1 MIGRITDSMKSIILF
16 VILCCSVEFSYA
28 QMSLTNP
35 FGINLSRP
43 TKSSSQLT
51 FDTQNIR
58 IPQVISQDDSPILN
72 LKPYTKELEKVA
84 KRGDASSQAEVGKCY
99 LFGSG
104 VGVDYKKA
112 QKWFEQAI
120 EQNNADAIFWMGYM
134 YENKLAKKIKL
145 ASGWDKHFM
154 YDHGASVK
162 DDEEKAY
169 REAPQKYYEQAA
181 SLGQP
186 DALYKLY
193 RKNKDL
199 TNLRSAA
206 EKGNMKAQY
215 DLGAYFLNQFSSSKN
230 DETNLSL
237 AKEWFTKAAEN
248 GHPDAAKCVS
258 GIEDT
263 ERQIEVAKREAE
275 ERARKEAVEAA
286 RRDSIAAVEL
296 ARQMAEAEQ
305 QRKQDSIDIAAGRK
319 QPSFQYLIKDV
330 TLYKLDND
338 VDNAWQAPGNG
349 SHAVSDAMGATIR
362 SLCKSGSKSSQK
374 YAALIRINAGFK
386 WSEITYQQ
394 NSFKFSNI
402 YSNSSSLKQPFKDY
416 FVLLGDILFPIKQ
429 GISTHTDTDL
439 RWREIIPIESS
450 DLLSEIRINEQN
462 ICLLLIFKPSFWRKE
477 VLSYMEGYDTDLYFV
492 DPVGLYLV
500 NPSQNK
506 VLLNLSHYT
515 RRANISEKQKF
526 TNYFKAESQR
536 KQRRG
541 NQNGIVTRQRCSNCR
556 GTGVYVW
563 PSGNRVTCWAC
574 DGRGY
579 IEYRY

>member
-72 LKPYTKELEKVA
+72 LKPYTKELEKAA
-84 KRGDASSQAEVGKCY
+84 KGGDASSQAEVGKCY

-286 RRDSIAAVEL
+286 RRDSIAAVER
-296 ARQMAEAEQ
+296 ARQMAEAER
-305 QRKQDSIDIAAGRK
+305 QRKQDSIDIAEGRK
-319 QPSFQYLIKDV
+319 LPNKKQLLSGCSVFQRTTAASYSYEYKNSNFYKELVALCNNEDLTHYGKSRMMAIVFPLDKDSEPEWEFSSTGFSFRANGTKPSP
-330 TLYKLDND
+330 TDNT
-338 VDNAWQAPGNG
+338 N
-349 SHAVSDAMGATIR
+349 
-362 SLCKSGSKSSQK
+362 
-374 YAALIRINAGFK
+374 
-386 WSEITYQQ
+386 
-394 NSFKFSNI
+394 
-402 YSNSSSLKQPFKDY
+402 
-416 FVLLGDILFPIKQ
+416 LLGLMDLVFPVNPNLVKPDDHMKCW
-429 GISTHTDTDL
+429 HTFKCNNL
-439 RWREIIPIESS
+439 EKLREIRANK
-450 DLLSEIRINEQN
+450 D
-462 ICLLLIFKPSFWRKE
+462 CLEMLYIFKPGLQAISRYWSADSKDY
-477 VLSYMEGYDTDLYFV
+477 VYLV
-492 DPVGLYLV
+492 NPVALYLV
-500 NPSQNK
+500 NSISGEV
-506 VLLNLSHYT
+506 VLDLSNCLRKT
-515 RRANISEKQKF
+515 RISADRQRIESYAKAKYKKIMSEK
-526 TNYFKAESQR
+526 T
-536 KQRRG
+536 
-541 NQNGIVTRQRCSNCR
+541 TPRQVVCFRCGGKGYINTSAGKERC
-556 GTGVYVW
+556 TWCY
-563 PSGNRVTCWAC
+563 
-574 DGRGY
+574 GRGY
-579 IEYRY
+579 EINY

>member
-1 MIGRITDSMKSIILF
+1 MGKVIQWSTIIKQCNRTLHKNKGIMKKFLTLFLLAFSMSAIGQTYSKD
-16 VILCCSVEFSYA
+16 
-28 QMSLTNP
+28 
-35 FGINLSRP
+35 
-43 TKSSSQLT
+43 
-51 FDTQNIR
+51 
-58 IPQVISQDDSPILN
+58 
-72 LKPYTKELEKVA
+72 LEKSA
-84 KRGDASSQAEVGKCY
+84 KKGNGTDQKDLGICY
-99 LFGSG
+99 LKGY
-104 VGVDYKKA
+104 GVDVNYKKA
-112 QKWFEQAI
+112 YKWLSEASRLGYADGLYYLATMYEQDIVPSKFSDINNAWTLYERSAELGYKDALKKMIKKSRQSSDLQNLMKWLKKDAEIGCVTSQFELGKIYLERKDEYNAEQWLRTAADNGHAEAQYLVGNLYYQSELGRLKDYRKAKKYLQMAIAQKYTKAEPVYSAIVYQEQQDSIARVRLAKI
-120 EQNNADAIFWMGYM
+120 EQ
-134 YENKLAKKIKL
+134 
-145 ASGWDKHFM
+145 
-154 YDHGASVK
+154 
-162 DDEEKAY
+162 
-169 REAPQKYYEQAA
+169 
-181 SLGQP
+181 
-186 DALYKLY
+186 
-193 RKNKDL
+193 
-199 TNLRSAA
+199 T
-206 EKGNMKAQY
+206 
-215 DLGAYFLNQFSSSKN
+215 
-230 DETNLSL
+230 
-237 AKEWFTKAAEN
+237 
-248 GHPDAAKCVS
+248 
-258 GIEDT
+258 
-263 ERQIEVAKREAE
+263 
-275 ERARKEAVEAA
+275 
-286 RRDSIAAVEL
+286 RRDSIARVREIEL
-296 ARQMAEAEQ
+296 AAE
-305 QRKQDSIDIAAGRK
+305 RRQDSIDIATGRK
-319 QPSFQYLIKDV
+319 MPSFQYLVKDV
-330 TLYKLDND
+330 TLYELDKD
-338 VDNAWQAPGNG
+338 VDNAWQAHGNG

-541 NQNGIVTRQRCSNCR
+541 NQNGIVTRQRCSNCM

>member
-1 MIGRITDSMKSIILF
+1 MKKLLSVLLLALSVTAMGQTYSKDLERSAKKGNGTDQKDL
-16 VILCCSVEFSYA
+16 
-28 QMSLTNP
+28 
-35 FGINLSRP
+35 GI
-43 TKSSSQLT
+43 
-51 FDTQNIR
+51 
-58 IPQVISQDDSPILN
+58 
-72 LKPYTKELEKVA
+72 
-84 KRGDASSQAEVGKCY
+84 CY
-99 LFGSG
+99 LNGQG
-104 VGVDYKKA
+104 VDIDYKKA
-112 QKWFEQAI
+112 YKWLHESSSFGF
-120 EQNNADAIFWMGYM
+120 ADGLYYLATM
-134 YENKLAKKIKL
+134 YEQDIVPSKYSDTNKAWEL
-145 ASGWDKHFM
+145 
-154 YDHGASVK
+154 
-162 DDEEKAY
+162 
-169 REAPQKYYEQAA
+169 YE
-181 SLGQP
+181 
-186 DALYKLY
+186 
-193 RKNKDL
+193 
-199 TNLRSAA
+199 RSA
-206 EKGNMKAQY
+206 N
-215 DLGAYFLNQFSSSKN
+215 LGYKSSIDKLIQKFRDSN
-230 DETNLSL
+230 DIQNLIL
-237 AKEWFTKAAEN
+237 WLTKDAEN
-248 GHPDAAKCVS
+248 GNVASQFELGKLYYDRNDYGNAELWFRTAADKGHAESQYRVGLMYYEGKYMFS
-258 GIEDT
+258 DT
-263 ERQIEVAKREAE
+263 EKAKKYLQMAMAQNFPNAESTYSNIVHKEQQDSIARVRQAEIEQ
-275 ERARKEAVEAA
+275 A
-286 RRDSIAAVEL
+286 RRDSIERVRL
-296 ARQMAEAEQ
+296 AQLR
-305 QRKQDSIDIAAGRK
+305 QDSIDIAAGRK
-319 QPSFQYLIKDV
+319 MPSYQYLVKDV

-541 NQNGIVTRQRCSNCR
+541 NQNGIVTRQRCSNCM

-563 PSGNRVTCWAC
+563 PSGNRVTCWSC

-579 IEYRY
+579 VEYRY